1 MKHSDKIQII
11 IGVLLFILLL
21 NLFHISCPIKFIT
34 GISCAGCGMTRAWFS
49 LLHFNFS
56 AAFAYHPLFVL
67 GPFVPLLFLFNSDI
81 PRIPRIFLWGFLVS
95 AFIIVYILRLFV
107 FPNDIVVASPNES
120 IIIKLLRRIF

>member
-1 MKHSDKIQII
+1 MKHSDKIQLIL
-11 IGVLLFILLL
+11 GVLLFVLLL

-34 GISCAGCGMTRAWFS
+34 GISCAGCGMTRAWLS

-56 AAFAYHPLFVL
+56 AAFTYHPLFIL

-81 PRIPRIFLWGFLVS
+81 PRKPRISLWSFLAS
-95 AFIIVYILRLFV
+95 AFIIVFFLRLFV
-107 FPNDIVVASPNES
+107 FSNDIVVASPNDS